1 MWIWYFT
8 WLKLFLSYSP
18 HWQFWRDSSTLQGM
32 LIKIL
37 VGSAGLNYKKHL
49 IWTDANFRT
58 DNIFC
63 LLLWY
68 FSSSG
73 RKHVARV
80 LCLLRNIRA
89 RLKTCGNG
97 GLDIA
102 TAAMTTIASSENVD
116 TLGTRLTNEN
126 EDVGASTAISTQPS
140 SIGTATSKS
149 GNSATSNI
157 TPGTSLLQQRNLN
170 ERGVIASMAKTA
182 GEMLT
187 RR

>member
-1 MWIWYFT
+1 ML
-8 WLKLFLSYSP
+8 LKIS
-18 HWQFWRDSSTLQGM
+18 
-32 LIKIL
+32 
-37 VGSAGLNYKKHL
+37 VGSAGFNYKNTNWSTASL
-49 IWTDANFRT
+49 FR
-58 DNIFC
+58 
-63 LLLWY
+63 LLLSY

-102 TAAMTTIASSENVD
+102 TAAMTTIASNENVD

>member
-1 MWIWYFT
+1 M
-8 WLKLFLSYSP
+8 
-18 HWQFWRDSSTLQGM
+18 
-32 LIKIL
+32 
-37 VGSAGLNYKKHL
+37 
-49 IWTDANFRT
+49 
-58 DNIFC
+58 
-63 LLLWY
+63 
-68 FSSSG
+68 
-73 RKHVARV
+73 
-80 LCLLRNIRA
+80 
-89 RLKTCGNG
+89 
-97 GLDIA
+97 DIA
-102 TAAMTTIASSENVD
+102 TAAMTTIASNENVD

-140 SIGTATSKS
+140 SIGAATSKS